1 MITIGRVRGKF
12 TNVNLLGGGTL
23 NFDLVIEGKTRKE
36 ELEQKL
42 LEGASAG
49 FGDGDIIDFFVG

>member
-1 MITIGRVRGKF
+1 MISDGLK
-12 TNVNLLGGGTL
+12 
-23 NFDLVIEGKTRKE
+23 RKE

-49 FGDGDIIDFFVG
+49 FGDSDPPMFFIG